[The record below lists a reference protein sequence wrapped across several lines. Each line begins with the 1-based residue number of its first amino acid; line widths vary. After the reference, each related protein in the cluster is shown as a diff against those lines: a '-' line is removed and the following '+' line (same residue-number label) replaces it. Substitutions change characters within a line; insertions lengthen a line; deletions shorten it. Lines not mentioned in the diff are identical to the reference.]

1 MMMAIFKEHMRC
13 YRIDR
18 ARYHAAMD
26 EYWARKRREKLLG
39 MIAPRLGR
47 SARWAQK
54 KKRPS
59 CGNS

>member
-1 MMMAIFKEHMRC
+1 MMLAMLTEWRRC

-26 EYWARKRREKLLG
+26 EYWAQKRREKWERIFCP
-39 MIAPRLGR
+39 MYSR

-54 KKRPS
+54 KRPNR
-59 CGNS
+59 GNG